1 MLTNFVS
8 LPDEA
13 RVLILQLI
21 TAGVTVALLYLGQ
34 LLKLELGGY
43 VNAIAAALAPVVVF
57 AIEAALKTIPA
68 TFDALVLN
76 VIHMIVLLL
85 GSLGVFWVAK
95 RKPAP
100 SLK

>member
-1 MLTNFVS
+1 MLTSFTQ

-34 LLKLELGGY
+34 LLKLDLGGY
-43 VNAIAAALAPVVVF
+43 VNAIAAALAPIVVF
-57 AIEAALKTIPA
+57 AIEAALQTIPA
-68 TFDALVLN
+68 SFDSIVQTI
-76 VIHMIVLLL
+76 IHLIVLLL

-100 SLK
+100 SLQ